1 VNDTQL
7 LGLTLSKQIE
17 QAAQRELELLRENA
31 ALREDAITLCEIIDR
46 ADSAAWRNG
55 NTHPDTGGPDEG
67 EILMSNLYSPL
78 RAKYLRAA
86 IDAARKEAQP

>member
-31 ALREDAITLCEIIDR
+31 ALRADKERMDWLAENTEITIKKVVSGFLIFEHNEIIWSEDK
-46 ADSAAWRNG
+46 G
-55 NTHPDTGGPDEG
+55 K
-67 EILMSNLYSPL
+67 L
-78 RAKYLRAA
+78 REK
-86 IDAARKEAQP
+86 IDAARKEAKP

>member
-31 ALREDAITLCEIIDR
+31 ALR
-46 ADSAAWRNG
+46 ADKERLEW
-55 NTHPDTGGPDEG
+55 
-67 EILMSNLYSPL
+67 LMSGHVISTVFTFN
-78 RAKYLRAA
+78 RAA
-86 IDAARKEAQP
+86 IDAARKEAKP